1 MPEPRETFAMRQIT
15 EVVLPL
21 VLPTLIY
28 FGWVL
33 YMRSRGAIETP
44 EMPWAWLAVAGGLL
58 LGVTFLALALFG
70 GAAPADVYVPPA
82 IVDGKVVPGHFEPA
96 GN

>member
-1 MPEPRETFAMRQIT
+1 MKQLIEI
-15 EVVLPL
+15 VLPL

-28 FGWVL
+28 FGYVL
-33 YMRSRGAIETP
+33 FARRNAGGAAP
-44 EMPWAWLAVAGGLL
+44 EMPWPWLVGAGAIL

-70 GAAPADVYVPPA
+70 GASPTEVYVPPK
-82 IVDGKVVPGHFEPA
+82 IINGQVQPGHFEPA

>member
-1 MPEPRETFAMRQIT
+1 MRQIT
-15 EVVLPL
+15 EIILPL
-21 VLPTLIY
+21 VLPTLLY
-28 FGWVL
+28 FGYVL
-33 YMRSRGAIETP
+33 YARARGAIEVP

-70 GAAPADVYVPPA
+70 GAPPSDIYLPPK
-82 IVDGKVVPGHFEPA
+82 IVDGQVQPGHFEPA